1 MSEHIYQP
9 QKLLLSNLFLCLNI
23 EIEVFSTDIYD
34 QIINDINSN
43 VEVIKEYINRNYEN
57 NKSIIPYSLVREID
71 KELQKCSSLL
81 EKQKNNE
88 QVKLPDYCLFGIY
101 KLLQGLINSIE
112 KNSFQKYIFLPGY
125 KGDMDSIEK
134 YEECVSGYVNL
145 DVEPVSLKSLKKILN
160 PNMNPYNDKQ
170 IEIVKYILKNV
181 IPKLLFEK
189 ENKFFRYIDNGEWG
203 SVIFNDL
210 KSSEKVLFYD
220 DHEDIINE
228 LNNSFECIKD
238 NSNDV
243 EKIGTSLIKIF
254 DNIFH
259 LCNSDKLS
267 LTPKKNNLMD
277 SYNEETISN
286 NGTYTNYDYDGI
298 LSTYILKIIER
309 FSVIVSAFSEEK
321 KLTLVD
327 NIISNNRDD
336 IIKFFEENNQNNVI
350 INPDESGIFSD
361 NNTNL
366 RNILV
371 EALLNE
377 PEILNSYNTSID
389 NGGNDE

>member
-23 EIEVFSTDIYD
+23 EIYD

-145 DVEPVSLKSLKKILN
+145 DAEPVSLKSLKKILN
-160 PNMNPYNDKQ
+160 PNMNPYNDK
-170 IEIVKYILKNV
+170 
-181 IPKLLFEK
+181 
-189 ENKFFRYIDNGEWG
+189 EWG